1 MVLVLRRR
9 VASTVRLSELLAQV
23 AGLNK
28 RFVYYLEAQGYI
40 RPTKIRKARI
50 SRRDYSPEDVTR
62 IRDIWTY
69 YSRGYSVQSAEEL
82 VSQANRLAAYVLL
95 VVPTG
100 RWATTL
106 DLLAKL
112 ERVREAAFVYGES
125 ADAIIRVAAPDDQE
139 IYSVL
144 IKVFDQAAI
153 AGVPKIFKVK
163 SGFTRD
169 CQPGAGPAP
178 TIEPVEP
185 SKTAGNE
192 TSDQAARPAPSPGR
206 GERSGMQAFV
216 LLKVPA
222 KHAGGV
228 LEELKAL
235 SGVEEASIIYG
246 ETDIIAR
253 VRAVDQDEL
262 DDLIINRIQ
271 GLAAVESTR
280 TFLVVGKMHWR
291 R

>member
-1 MVLVLRRR
+1 
-9 VASTVRLSELLAQV
+9 
-23 AGLNK
+23 
-28 RFVYYLEAQGYI
+28 
-40 RPTKIRKARI
+40 
-50 SRRDYSPEDVTR
+50 
-62 IRDIWTY
+62 
-69 YSRGYSVQSAEEL
+69 
-82 VSQANRLAAYVLL
+82 
-95 VVPTG
+95 
-100 RWATTL
+100 
-106 DLLAKL
+106 
-112 ERVREAAFVYGES
+112 
-125 ADAIIRVAAPDDQE
+125 
-139 IYSVL
+139 
-144 IKVFDQAAI
+144 
-153 AGVPKIFKVK
+153 
-163 SGFTRD
+163 
-169 CQPGAGPAP
+169 
-178 TIEPVEP
+178 
-185 SKTAGNE
+185 
-192 TSDQAARPAPSPGR
+192 
-206 GERSGMQAFV
+206 MQAFV